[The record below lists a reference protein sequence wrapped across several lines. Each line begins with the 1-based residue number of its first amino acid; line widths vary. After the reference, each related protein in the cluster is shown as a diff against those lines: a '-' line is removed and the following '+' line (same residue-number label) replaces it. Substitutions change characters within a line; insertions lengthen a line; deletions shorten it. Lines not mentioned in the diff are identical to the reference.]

1 MFVYCLEWYI
11 REQEINDVKERN
23 CESSEY
29 QRQNII
35 KTIREKR
42 QITYKGTVKL
52 KTFWQQ
58 EKEQNNTFKELRKK

>member
-1 MFVYCLEWYI
+1 MLVYCLEWYI

-23 CESSEY
+23 CGSSEY

-42 QITYKGTVKL
+42 QIAYKGTVKL